1 MSATKREDHLFLN
14 ETRLLV
20 RNDTLPKTNKSFGN
34 IAYNFEPEDD
44 PITLANKKEN
54 SLLLI
59 NDRISQRAEQPPS
72 DFITKSNYD
81 PERDELLKEYNK
93 EHPSSF
99 EYIDANG
106 DKKYRQF
113 LLPEFEVNLKPELP
127 EFKKNVNTD
136 RRINYLKNRIESDEI
151 ELINLDKAIEKI
163 KLKLNHKNITKENAT
178 KKLKRFD
185 DIIKQKKQE
194 IDKNYTILKNLIRLQ
209 DLEKEREKDLNTKN
223 AQIREENHG
232 KVKAYK
238 DTLNLLNK
246 GQFNTQQEFGETDDD
261 YLNRLRNNAEI
272 EVPQEQAE
280 DMVFLTNSR
289 FRKNMKNLLRS
300 NTIIEQL
307 LNTISNLDKL
317 EINKRFAYFKNEFEK
332 IFGLNNNQINV
343 QDILNFIEKFK
354 SKFVEKQEKK
364 NDELNFDMEN
374 NEEDEENRVKED
386 EEYPKEINI
395 RIKRRKIKNQTP
407 IKTQEEHD
415 QEHRPFEYPE
425 EEHRPFTYTFLDEKF
440 HFYIA
445 VKNNLKN
452 LTYKFLVSES
462 GQKGSFIEIK
472 EKDYKQRA
480 IVQDLYA
487 DLMTTFGTRS
497 KSELAKR
504 IAMQHP
510 ECVIKYED
518 TIKHGRNQPVGYG
531 IKSDIKSKY
540 AQLGRYQVN
549 LQSLYYK
556 NFFKLYSMNGDKVGD
571 RGVKVSDLFVRLIC
585 QLVEGKKPSHEE
597 IHLLPSTELHLF
609 NWTIQKCGLK
619 SKHSSV
625 SLNLTVNELKKRLE
639 LLEGEISIGNDNPE
653 IVKEIINIL
662 HHLKDF
668 NVISNKKI
676 KNYLSQFEIY

>member
-54 SLLLI
+54 SLRLI

-163 KLKLNHKNITKENAT
+163 KLKLNHKNITKEKAT
-178 KKLKRFD
+178 KKLERFD

-232 KVKAYK
+232 KIQGYK

-289 FRKNMKNLLRS
+289 FRKNMKTLLRS

-653 IVKEIINIL
+653 ILKEIINIL